1 MGEAHGEIKRGRLSN
16 RQDLNNEGT
25 GGEDQ
30 EAINQSGSWPMA
42 AQEQGQQGGTGVLH
56 TAVWN
61 TNKTCTPQQRPL
73 KAPGAVTIIIQFFIW
88 AGRYFKLCYAT
99 N

>member
-30 EAINQSGSWPMA
+30 EPINQSGSWPMA
-42 AQEQGQQGGTGVLH
+42 AQVQGQQGGTGVLH
-56 TAVWN
+56 TAVWK

-73 KAPGAVTIIIQFFIW
+73 KAPGAVTRHL
-88 AGRYFKLCYAT
+88 ADPL
-99 N
+99 